1 MVTDQYS
8 HILDDDR
15 RVNAQRL
22 EDAFYASRAE
32 TEEETPVEEVKEETK
47 VTEVDVEVTE
57 QTQQQADQELLLK
70 LLANPEIAALLKT
83 LAKNL

>member
-1 MVTDQYS
+1 MRFTHQE
-8 HILDDDR
+8 LK
-15 RVNAQRL
+15 
-22 EDAFYASRAE
+22 

-70 LLANPEIAALLKT
+70 LLANPEMAALLKT
-83 LAKNL
+83 LAKKL

>member
-1 MVTDQYS
+1 MRFTHQE
-8 HILDDDR
+8 LK
-15 RVNAQRL
+15 
-22 EDAFYASRAE
+22 